1 MSSIK
6 NTLNYLQ
13 HLKYQLKEILRRC
26 SVMNKKLRALFYI
39 IVGIL
44 FAFEVYCLLTDSKYT
59 LLITSLLLFT
69 LALSYWLDTR
79 N

>member
-1 MSSIK
+1 MS
-6 NTLNYLQ
+6 
-13 HLKYQLKEILRRC
+13 
-26 SVMNKKLRALFYI
+26 KKLRPLFYI

-44 FAFEVYCLLTDSKYT
+44 FSFETYCLLTDSKYT